1 MNRVQHFVGL
11 IALTSVS
18 AGLAGCAP
26 NQAAEVPVPA
36 HPAPQVSVAKVLSK
50 DITEYDEFTGRFEA
64 VERVEIRPR
73 VSGYI
78 SSVNFVQG
86 HTVQKNDVLFV
97 IDPRPYEAELKRTK
111 AELARARTQL
121 ALAKSERE
129 RAVKLV
135 EVHAIS
141 QEEFDTRVSGSEA
154 AEANLQAAE
163 AAVDA
168 AALNLTFTQV
178 RAPISGLVGRAEI
191 TAGSLVT
198 SGQTLLTTVVSVNP
212 IYVQFEGDEQV
223 YLKYVDLARSG
234 ERGSSRDTENPL
246 WVGLANETGYPHEGK
261 MVFLDNEL
269 HAETGTIRARGQFD
283 NSDLRFMPGM
293 FARVK
298 LTGSGRY
305 KAVLINDSAVGTDQS
320 VKFVF
325 VVGANNEAEYRA
337 VKLGPV
343 VDGLRVVREGLAGDE
358 TIVVNGLQRV
368 HPGTPISPQLVA
380 MGGHPSSANL
390 LARQP

>member
-1 MNRVQHFVGL
+1 
-11 IALTSVS
+11 
-18 AGLAGCAP
+18 
-26 NQAAEVPVPA
+26 
-36 HPAPQVSVAKVLSK
+36 
-50 DITEYDEFTGRFEA
+50 
-64 VERVEIRPR
+64 
-73 VSGYI
+73 
-78 SSVNFVQG
+78 
-86 HTVQKNDVLFV
+86 
-97 IDPRPYEAELKRTK
+97 
-111 AELARARTQL
+111 
-121 ALAKSERE
+121 
-129 RAVKLV
+129 
-135 EVHAIS
+135 VHAIS

-223 YLKYVDLARSG
+223 YLKYVDLARRG

-298 LTGSGRY
+298 LMGSAQY
-305 KAVLINDSAVGTDQS
+305 KAVLINDSAVDTDQS

-325 VVGANNEAEYRA
+325 VVGANNQAEYRA
-337 VKLGPV
+337 VKLGPI
-343 VDGLRVVREGLAGDE
+343 VDGLRVVREGLTGDE

-368 HPGTPISPQLVA
+368 HSGTPISPQLVA
-380 MGGHPSSANL
+380 MGGGHLSTTNL
-390 LARQP
+390 VARQP